1 MLVVGSREFRNRQRN
16 YLDKVD
22 AGMEILIQRGRT
34 KSYKVTAVPE
44 KYDTL
49 MSKEDFFAK
58 IDQAV
63 KEIEDGK
70 GMVVKDRNELM
81 AYLDSL

>member
-1 MLVVGSREFRNRQRN
+1 MLVVSSREFRERQRS

-22 AGMEILIQRGRT
+22 AGMEILIQRGNT
-34 KSYKVTAVPE
+34 KSYKITPVSDD
-44 KYDTL
+44 DTL

-63 KEIEDGK
+63 KDIEDGK
-70 GMVVKDRNELM
+70 GIVVKSRDELM
-81 AYLDSL
+81 AYFNSL

>member
-1 MLVVGSREFRNRQRN
+1 MLVISSREFREKQKS

-22 AGMEILIQRGRT
+22 AGIEILIQRGKR
-34 KSYKVTAVPE
+34 KAYKIIPVSDD
-44 KYDTL
+44 DTL
-49 MSKEDFFAK
+49 MSKEAFFAN
-58 IDQAV
+58 IDRAV

-70 GMVVKDRNELM
+70 GKVINSKDELT

>member
-1 MLVVGSREFRNRQRN
+1 MLVVSTREFRDRQRS

-22 AGMEILIQRGRT
+22 SGMELLIQRG
-34 KSYKVTAVPE
+34 KSKAYKITAVSDD
-44 KYDTL
+44 DTL

-63 KEIEDGK
+63 KDIEDGK
-70 GMVVKDRNELM
+70 GTFVRNRDELM